1 MVFARPEPFPFSLT
15 MKLHA
20 SRMYYFIKTQISM
33 KRVTSSFRQ
42 IFTAASGRLSSKRV
56 CGFMG
61 WVTVLGIN
69 IYCTLN
75 HTEAPEI
82 TEVVCIVSASL
93 MGIGVIEPYFRSK
106 GRTRPRHHEDPE
118 YISEEP

>member
-1 MVFARPEPFPFSLT
+1 
-15 MKLHA
+15 
-20 SRMYYFIKTQISM
+20 M
-33 KRVTSSFRQ
+33 KRTGSGLRQ

-106 GRTRPRHHEDPE
+106 GHRQSPSHEDPG
-118 YISEEP
+118 YSPEEP